1 VDARNPKGLR
11 IEFVP
16 VNVWVGVKMPL
27 KTAVIGDTV
36 TFRNADGETI
46 NATVRQT
53 QPAAPAS
60 ADFTVANSGTG
71 GTLGAATYSYRITQ
85 VVNGVES
92 APVAAK
98 TTVVGAG
105 STNKCTITFPNA
117 TATSVYG
124 VYGRT
129 GGTEVFIAYVTPGV
143 AGTYDD
149 TGAITPAGALP
160 TADGRVGLINP
171 TKGLTGGKT
180 GVTAIKAT
188 ALRGAGSTNVYM
200 KR

>member
-1 VDARNPKGLR
+1 MG
-11 IEFVP
+11 
-16 VNVWVGVKMPL
+16 L
-27 KTAVIGDTV
+27 KTAVVGDV
-36 TFRNADGETI
+36 VQFRNADGETY
-46 NATVRQT
+46 NATVNQV

-60 ADFTVANSGTG
+60 GDFTVANSGTG

-105 STNKCTITFPNA
+105 TTNKCTITFPNA
-117 TATSVYG
+117 TATSRYG
-124 VYGRT
+124 VYGRSA
-129 GGTEVFIAYVTPGV
+129 GTEVFIAYTTPGV
-143 AGTYDD
+143 AGTFDD
-149 TGAITPAGALP
+149 TGAVTPAGALP
-160 TADGRVGLINP
+160 TADGRVGLLNP
-171 TKGLTGGKT
+171 TKGLTGNKV

-188 ALRGAGSTNVYM
+188 ALRGAGSTNVYL